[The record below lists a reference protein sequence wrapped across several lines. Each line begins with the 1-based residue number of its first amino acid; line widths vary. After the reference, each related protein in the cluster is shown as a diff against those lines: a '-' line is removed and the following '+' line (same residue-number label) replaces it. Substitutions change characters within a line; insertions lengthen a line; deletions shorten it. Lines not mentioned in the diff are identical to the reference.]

1 MVTGAIKRAA
11 LCLSLAPICL
21 LGQEDYYPPES
32 FYGGGVGFSQMFLF
46 QNLGELGSFE
56 MLGSVGDTAGF
67 GFDLTQF
74 SNPFVLNGGEGFS
87 NITERIRI
95 GGFAGVGSSF
105 LTKRPEIILFLDLDQ
120 DGEFDADTEQKS
132 AYAPPPEVGN
142 QSPDLEAKV
151 SMWVSGATIEYMFPL
166 FKGLEVSVGSLFGY
180 GRLSLNVSQTTG
192 SPSWKDQFRSVFQ
205 IRPNGETP
213 VTDANSDGQITEA
226 DITHVN
232 NSQIPTIAFS
242 GATTSLSGTFVNIQP
257 YLAVK
262 VQLLDRMGVR
272 MTAGFNTGTIDG
284 GKWKT
289 EGRKKISD
297 SPATELKSL
306 AVRAMIYFGL

>member
-1 MVTGAIKRAA
+1 MLIGLIKRVV
-11 LCLSLAPICL
+11 LCFSLVSICL
-21 LGQEDYYPPES
+21 LGQDDYYPPES

-46 QNLGELGSFE
+46 QNMGQLDGFE
-56 MLGSVGDTAGF
+56 MLGSIGDSAGF

-74 SNPFVLNGGEGFS
+74 SKPFVLNGGEGFS

-105 LTKRPEIILFLDLDQ
+105 LTKRPEIMLFLDLNQ
-120 DGEFDADTEQKS
+120 DGNFDAETEQKS
-132 AYAPPPEVGN
+132 AYSPPANVGN
-142 QSPDLEAKV
+142 QSPDLEAKI
-151 SMWVSGATIEYMFPL
+151 SIWLSGATIEYMFPL
-166 FKGLEVSVGSLFGY
+166 FRGLEVSIGSLFGY

-213 VTDANSDGQITEA
+213 VTDANLDGQITEA

-242 GATTSLSGTFVNIQP
+242 GTTTSLSGTFVNVQP

-262 VQLLDRMGVR
+262 VQLLDRMGLR
-272 MTAGFNTGTIDG
+272 MTAGFNTGMINSG
-284 GKWKT
+284 EWKT
-289 EGRKKISD
+289 EGRKKITD
-297 SPATELKSL
+297 SPETGLNSL

>member
-105 LTKRPEIILFLDLDQ
+105 LTKRPEIVLFLDLDQ

-142 QSPDLEAKV
+142 QSPDLEAKI

-213 VTDANSDGQITEA
+213 VTDANSDGDINEA
-226 DITHVN
+226 DITFVN
-232 NSQIPTIAFS
+232 YSQIPTIAFS
-242 GATTSLSGTFVNIQP
+242 GTTTSLSGTFVNLQP

-262 VQLLDRMGVR
+262 VQLLDRMGIR

-284 GKWKT
+284 GKWIT

>member
-95 GGFAGVGSSF
+95 GGFAGVGCSF

-142 QSPDLEAKV
+142 QSPDLEAKI

-262 VQLLDRMGVR
+262 VQLLDRMGIR

>member
-11 LCLSLAPICL
+11 LCLSLTPICL
-21 LGQEDYYPPES
+21 FGQEDYYPPES

-105 LTKRPEIILFLDLDQ
+105 LTKRPEIVLFLDLDQ

-213 VTDANSDGQITEA
+213 VTDANSDGDINEA
-226 DITHVN
+226 DITFVN
-232 NSQIPTIAFS
+232 YSQIPTIAFS
-242 GATTSLSGTFVNIQP
+242 GTTTSLSGTFVNLQP

-262 VQLLDRMGVR
+262 VQLLDRMGIR

-284 GKWKT
+284 GKWIT